1 MSYTIAQMSELSG
14 VTPRA
19 LRHYE
24 DLGLL
29 VPQRTSAQYRIYN
42 TADVDTLQQILF
54 YRELGFP
61 LEEIKRIVLD
71 PKFDGIKALRQHLG
85 ALENKKLQLDHLI
98 TTVVHT
104 IEEREG
110 TRVMS
115 NGEKFESFKN
125 AALEKNEELFGS
137 EVRANYG
144 KDAATASNKKWM
156 DMSENQHRAMEAL
169 STEILADLKAAVLSR
184 SEPSSEDGISI
195 AKKHREWLGFT
206 WPSYSPE
213 AHKGLGEMYMSD
225 ARFTTF
231 YDSEVAG
238 CAAYLRDAIATYVET
253 IR

>member
-29 VPQRTSAQYRIYN
+29 VPQRTAAQYRIYN

-85 ALENKKLQLDHLI
+85 ALENKKLQLDRLI
-98 TTVVHT
+98 TTVLHT

-110 TRVMS
+110 TRIMS
-115 NGEKFESFKN
+115 NEEKFESFKRET
-125 AALEKNEELFGS
+125 LEKNEELYGS
-137 EVRANYG
+137 ELRANYG
-144 KDAATASNKKWM
+144 KDAVAASNKKWM
-156 DMSENQHRAMEAL
+156 GMSEDQHRAMEAL
-169 STEILADLKAAVLSR
+169 SAEILADLKTAVLGESDPT
-184 SEPSSEDGISI
+184 SEEGIAI
-195 AKKHREWLGFT
+195 AKKHRDWLGFT
-206 WPSYSPE
+206 WTSYSPE
-213 AHKGLGEMYMSD
+213 AHKGLGEMYVSD
-225 ARFTTF
+225 ARFTKF
-231 YDSEVAG
+231 YDSELPG
-238 CAAYLRDAIATYVET
+238 CAAYLRDAIAAYVEAGH
-253 IR
+253 